1 MRRSFPLLCLLVF
14 ALAGCSLL
22 GLGGKSK
29 TQTPL
34 PTGPPQ
40 YTATM
45 EITPGVPLRGLVKT
59 PPGFVPIA
67 GEPPLWLQGG
77 SEIGLVGS
85 LNGRTEVL
93 GFSGKRY
100 GSVRLIA
107 ADGGP
112 GARNGRIVALA
123 ASPDGMTL
131 AIAEGEPG
139 RVEIVLRYVLSA
151 AGENSVASFDG
162 TFHAVSLHWIGPTA
176 LVAGLAAEPPTPPP
190 VARRPGAPTAASA
203 PVEAGGLFDIDV
215 AGAVKIVRVEMRCP
229 LSPLAFSHSGRF
241 VVGEGDAKA
250 APMVFDRRT
259 RACRSLGITSQMRV
273 LGWAPG
279 DAAFLYA
286 APPTSL
292 HGAGVFRYA
301 LATGRSELIAVAS
314 GAAAYLNSGAI
325 VALGNRELTL
335 QSALATRNQV
345 VTAELATFEPA
356 EPEVHVDSLGLPTTA
371 RMLMAS
377 TMAYTPAFAQ
387 VAIQMFAATPQ
398 GPMREIVTYSLL
410 DRKAFVLAHGALRG
424 TAVIGWSPKA
434 NRIAVFDG
442 DAGTGTLAVIA
453 PMR

>member
-1 MRRSFPLLCLLVF
+1 MRRSFPLLCLLACAVS
-14 ALAGCSLL
+14 ACSML
-22 GLGGKSK
+22 GLGGKAK
-29 TQTPL
+29 PQA
-34 PTGPPQ
+34 PTGPAR

-45 EITPGVPLRGLVKT
+45 EITPGVALRGLVKT
-59 PPGFVPIA
+59 PPGFMPIA

-85 LNGRTEVL
+85 LNGRTEIL

-100 GSVRLIA
+100 ETVRLIA

-112 GARNGRIVALA
+112 GARNGRIVGLA

-131 AIAEGEPG
+131 AVAEGEPG

-151 AGENSVASFDG
+151 AGENSVASFSG
-162 TFHAVSLHWIGPTA
+162 TFHAVSLKWIGPTELA
-176 LVAGLAAEPPTPPP
+176 VGLAPEPG
-190 VARRPGAPTAASA
+190 AAGSARPGAPEAAA
-203 PVEAGGLFDIDV
+203 PQADTGGLFYIDV
-215 AGAVKIVRVEMRCP
+215 AGAVKTVRVAVGCP
-229 LSPLAFSHSGRF
+229 LSPLAFSPNGRF

-250 APMVFDRRT
+250 APMIFDRRT
-259 RACRSLGITSQMRV
+259 RACRALALASQMRV

-286 APPTSL
+286 APATSL

-301 LATGRSELIAVAS
+301 LATGRSELIAVSS

-325 VALGNRELTL
+325 VALGNRELTYKT
-335 QSALATRNQV
+335 ALGAPNQV
-345 VTAELATFEPA
+345 VTAELATFEPT
-356 EPEVHVDSLGLPTTA
+356 EPEVHVDSLGLPTTP

-387 VAIQMFAATPQ
+387 VAMQMFAATPQ
-398 GPMREIVTYSLL
+398 GPMREVVSYSLL

-434 NRIAVFDG
+434 NRLAIFDG
-442 DAGTGTLAVIA
+442 DAGAGVLAIIA
-453 PMR
+453 PSR